1 MTVDSL
7 SAQSAAWVAGLR
19 FEDLPADVVQATK
32 LRVLDSLG
40 LMLIAGT
47 TNFGAALRDG
57 VSAMGQG
64 DQCTMIGLGTRNSAM
79 LAALANGA
87 LAEALQFDDTHN
99 ETIIH
104 ATSPT
109 VAAALAAA
117 ESGGAG
123 GRDFLAAVAAGNE
136 LSCRI
141 GVIAPGTFHPRGL
154 HPTGIIGTFGA
165 TFAAARLFGL
175 TEQQTVAAA
184 GHAGS
189 FASGIL
195 ACWEDGTDTQFIHP
209 GWSAHSAIAATLLS
223 RSGLTG
229 PAAVLEG
236 RFGLLPSHLHDLRG
250 QLDFDRMTRD
260 LGAEWESRNMSF
272 KPYPTAHI
280 IHPFLDALLYLYRE
294 EGLRASDVETLTVR
308 IAEYMIPVV
317 CEPVAE
323 KTAPRT
329 EAHGR
334 VSLQYSLAEALYHG
348 RLGGDGYSAESIRDP
363 AILELSGRIRYEID
377 PDAPG
382 TERYKGWVVA
392 ETTDGRRLERI
403 EDYNRGSPEK
413 PMTAEDVGAKFM
425 ANAENAVS
433 RARAEAIMDAV
444 DRLQDAD
451 GIDALVALCR

>member
-1 MTVDSL
+1 MESL
-7 SAQSAAWVAGLR
+7 STQSAAWVAGLR
-19 FEDLPADVVQATK
+19 YEDLPADVAEATK

-47 TNFGAALRDG
+47 TKFGAALRDG
-57 VSAMGQG
+57 VDGMGQG
-64 DQCTMIGLGTRNSAM
+64 DACTLIGLGARNSAM

-117 ESGGAG
+117 ESGGAS
-123 GRDFLAAVAAGNE
+123 GREFLIAVAAGNE
-136 LSCRI
+136 LTCRI

-165 TFAAARLFGL
+165 TFAVARLLGL
-175 TEQQTVAAA
+175 TKQQTVAAA

-209 GWSAHSAIAATLLS
+209 GWSAHGAIAAANFA

-250 QLDFDRMTRD
+250 QLDFDRMVRD
-260 LGAEWESRNMSF
+260 LGVEWESRNMSF

-317 CEPVAE
+317 CEPVSE

-334 VSLQYSLAEALYHG
+334 VSLQYSLAEALHCG
-348 RLGGDGYSAESIRDP
+348 RLGGDGYSAASIRDP
-363 AILELSGRIRYEID
+363 AILELSGKIRYEID
-377 PDAPG
+377 AEAPG

-403 EDYNRGSPEK
+403 EDYNWGSREK
-413 PMTAEDVGAKFM
+413 PMTAQDIGAKFM

-433 RARAEAIMDAV
+433 RERAEAIMDAV
-444 DRLQDAD
+444 DRLEDAD
-451 GIDALVALCR
+451 SLDTLVAHCR